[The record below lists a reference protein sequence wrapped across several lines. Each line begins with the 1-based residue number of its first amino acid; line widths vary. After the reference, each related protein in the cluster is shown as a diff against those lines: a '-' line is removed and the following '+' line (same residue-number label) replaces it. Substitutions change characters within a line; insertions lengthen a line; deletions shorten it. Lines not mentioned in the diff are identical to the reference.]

1 MDAYEAFKLMVWGPK
16 HLHCRRKPILPF
28 TSAFVVFL
36 FKKCIPGCGDGL
48 GYATCRHVVVSLCLC
63 SQAPYTMPILQ
74 AVVDVFHI
82 INALLQMLY
91 SALTDSSKSVV
102 DVQRRLE
109 FVQVYPVPD
118 KFDLLK
124 EGPPDDVNKL
134 LEVLSLRN
142 VQLFA
147 FHTLLLNTGF
157 ISKSERL

>member
-1 MDAYEAFKLMVWGPK
+1 
-16 HLHCRRKPILPF
+16 
-28 TSAFVVFL
+28 
-36 FKKCIPGCGDGL
+36 
-48 GYATCRHVVVSLCLC
+48 
-63 SQAPYTMPILQ
+63 MPILQ